1 MELKLAGKVAL
12 ITGAGGGI
20 GRATALL
27 LAHEGA
33 QVVAADL
40 DEASVAETARLIRE
54 SGGEAEA
61 IQGDVTREA
70 DVKHFV
76 DFTVERFGRLDVL
89 FNNAGMTIPGPVTEL
104 TEEQWDRVLDI
115 NAKGV
120 FFGCKHGI
128 PAMLRTAG
136 GGSIINTGSGAG
148 HVGTR
153 RAAAYNAAK
162 AAVVLL
168 TKQVA
173 LDFARQNIRVNAVCP
188 GKIDTEFMG
197 RQFRAAGDEE
207 AARKASVETI
217 PVGRL
222 GRAEEVAKA
231 VLFLASDDSSY
242 VTGSSLMVDG
252 GYTAQ

>member
-1 MELKLAGKVAL
+1 MTKLAEKVAL

-20 GRATALL
+20 GRATCLL
-27 LAHEGA
+27 LAREGA
-33 QVVAADL
+33 KVVAADL
-40 DEASVAETARLIRE
+40 DEAAAAETARLLRE
-54 SGGEAEA
+54 ARGEAEA
-61 IQGDVTREA
+61 IQGDVTKEA
-70 DVKHFV
+70 DVQHFV
-76 DFTVERFGRLDVL
+76 DFTVERYGRLDVL
-89 FNNAGMTIPGPVTEL
+89 FNNAGMTIPGSVTEL
-104 TEEQWDRVLDI
+104 TEAQWDTVLDI

-120 FFGCKHGI
+120 FFGCKYGI
-128 PAMLRTAG
+128 PAMLKTAG

-153 RAAAYNAAK
+153 RGAAYNAAK

-188 GKIDTEFMG
+188 GMVDTAFMAKVFKS
-197 RQFRAAGDEE
+197 RGDVA
-207 AARKASVETI
+207 AARKASEEAV
-217 PVGRL
+217 PMGRL
-222 GRAEEVAKA
+222 ARPEEVAKA

>member
-1 MELKLAGKVAL
+1 MKLAGKVAL

-20 GRATALL
+20 GRATAVLF
-27 LAHEGA
+27 AQQGA
-33 QVVAADL
+33 KVVVSDL
-40 DEASVAETARLIRE
+40 DERTAAETARLLRAA
-54 SGGEAEA
+54 GGEAEA
-61 IQGDVTREA
+61 IQGDVTQEA
-70 DVKHFV
+70 DVERFV
-76 DFTVERFGRLDVL
+76 DFTVERFGRLDIL
-89 FNNAGMTIPGPVTEL
+89 FNNAGMTIPGSVTEL
-104 TEEQWDRVLDI
+104 TEEQWDAVLDV

-120 FFGCKHGI
+120 FFGCKYGI
-128 PAMLRTAG
+128 PAMLSTAG

-153 RAAAYNAAK
+153 RGAAYNAAK

-173 LDFARQNIRVNAVCP
+173 LDFARQNVRVNAVCP
-188 GKIDTEFMG
+188 GMVDTGFME
-197 RQFRAAGDEE
+197 RVFKSRGDEV
-207 AARKASVETI
+207 AARKAAEEAV
-217 PVGRL
+217 PMGRL
-222 GRAEEVAKA
+222 ARPEEVARA